1 MHFGR
6 MAGPRSLQA
15 LKSEMRF
22 SARLAAAL
30 PFLAAVFFVPLL
42 ARRHLGPLDFWWG
55 MSLSVAFLVVLGCL
69 TDSSLRLSLMQDWKE
84 GLGKKTG
91 LAVLSA
97 LVLYGVFWVG
107 NVAFR
112 AVLPSAG
119 KEIRLVYG
127 FKQSAALLRIGLLIF
142 FVIGPGEEFF
152 WRGFVQRRWQER
164 LGRPLG
170 WVLASLFYGAVHVGS
185 GNFMLVLSALV
196 CGLYWGALYSRF
208 KSTFLVAISHTVWD
222 MLIFVFFPLG

>member
-1 MHFGR
+1 
-6 MAGPRSLQA
+6 
-15 LKSEMRF
+15 MRF
-22 SARLAAAL
+22 SARIAAFL
-30 PFLAAVFFVPLL
+30 PFLAAIFFGPLM
-42 ARRHLGPLDFWWG
+42 AWRQMGPLDFWWG

-69 TDSSLRLSLMQDWKE
+69 ADSSLRLSLLRDWKE
-84 GLGKKTG
+84 GLGKKIG

-97 LVLYGVFWVG
+97 LVLYGFFWVG
-107 NVAFR
+107 NAASR

-119 KEIRLVYG
+119 KEISWVYG

-142 FVIGPGEEFF
+142 FVIGPGEELF
-152 WRGFVQRRWQER
+152 WRAFVQRRWQQW

-170 WVLASLFYGAVHVGS
+170 WVLASLFYGAVHIGS

-196 CGLYWGALYSRF
+196 CGFYWGALYSRF
-208 KSTFLVAISHTVWD
+208 RSAILVAVSHTVWD